1 MLVWFVGASWFAV
14 WMVFRDPRF
23 SFTAVAVGAVLP
35 DAIGLVVGRAAPS
48 HSAVVVAVAMFAAVL
63 GTIGRRPARRILLA
77 TTMGSLLHIVAD
89 FSVGDAGVFWWPAS
103 GIGLPDR
110 PIPSLD
116 RPLAV
121 NLALDVAGAL
131 LVAWVA
137 AQRRA
142 ALAIA

>member
-1 MLVWFVGASWFAV
+1 VLVWFVGAAWFAV

-23 SFTAVAVGAVLP
+23 PFGAAAVGALLP

-48 HSAVVVAVAMFAAVL
+48 HSAVVVSVAMLAVVL
-63 GTIGRRPARRILLA
+63 ATIGRRPLRRILLA
-77 TTMGSLLHIVAD
+77 VAIGALLHIVAD
-89 FSVGDAGVFWWPAS
+89 FSAGDAATFWWPAS
-103 GIGLPDR
+103 GPSLPDR

-121 NLALDVAGAL
+121 NLALEAVGAVL
-131 LVAWVA
+131 AAWVL

-142 ALAIA
+142 VRTSE